1 MKADQSP
8 WPYASGALAVL
19 VWGATPA
26 ATALVAR
33 DMPSALV
40 GPARMLASAI
50 LLAPFALA
58 LRPRLPSDKGGWIAL
73 GVSAW
78 IGFAASFVLQ
88 GLGIA
93 RTTTGHAALVLACTP
108 VLTALAEFLLSRAWP
123 RALWWLGSATALIG
137 EATLIL
143 GRGAASRGAEPTAL
157 GDLIVLAGAITV
169 SVGYVAGARLSSR
182 IGLFAATSWSILFGA
197 ALLLP
202 AAPAL
207 FAASAALTTTGAGA
221 LGVLALFCTLVG
233 YAAWFWALSRGDVAT
248 MALLQYA
255 QPIVSLAIAA
265 TLLSEEVSPSLVGA
279 LALILAGVALCRK
292 AR

>member
-1 MKADQSP
+1 
-8 WPYASGALAVL
+8 
-19 VWGATPA
+19 
-26 ATALVAR
+26 
-33 DMPSALV
+33 
-40 GPARMLASAI
+40 
-50 LLAPFALA
+50 
-58 LRPRLPSDKGGWIAL
+58 
-73 GVSAW
+73 
-78 IGFAASFVLQ
+78 
-88 GLGIA
+88 
-93 RTTTGHAALVLACTP
+93 
-108 VLTALAEFLLSRAWP
+108 
-123 RALWWLGSATALIG
+123 
-137 EATLIL
+137 
-143 GRGAASRGAEPTAL
+143 
-157 GDLIVLAGAITV
+157 LAGAITV

-207 FAASAALTTTGAGA
+207 FAASAALTTGAGA